1 MRAQEVLIM
10 PWTMKDAE
18 RHTKKADTPKEKRQ
32 WAAVANSTL
41 KKTKNKARAITVAN
55 GVIKKSG

>member
-1 MRAQEVLIM
+1 MA
-10 PWTMKDAE
+10 DAA

-41 KKTKNKARAITVAN
+41 KKTKNEGRAIAAASSVVA
-55 GVIKKSG
+55 KKSKGYPRG

>member
-1 MRAQEVLIM
+1 M
-10 PWTMKDAE
+10 PWAMKDAE
-18 RHTKKADTPKEKRQ
+18 RHTRKADTPKEKRQ
-32 WAAVANSTL
+32 WAAVANATL